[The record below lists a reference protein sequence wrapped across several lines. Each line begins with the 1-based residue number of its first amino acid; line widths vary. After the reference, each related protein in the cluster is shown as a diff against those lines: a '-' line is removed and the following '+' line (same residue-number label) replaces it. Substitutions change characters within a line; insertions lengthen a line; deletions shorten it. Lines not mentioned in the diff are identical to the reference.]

1 VSAERLVPAVRD
13 LIRAEISSAHGREV
27 SFVARPDAN
36 GLIVEARVVAR
47 GTVDAVLAL
56 PGIAVRGEMLLHN
69 HPSGVLEPSG
79 ADLAVAARLHDGG
92 VGFAIVDN
100 AVTDCYV
107 VVECPRPRATARID
121 PIDVAA
127 LLAPSGPIAR
137 ALGSFEDRPSQRD
150 MAAYVADLLN
160 DGGVGLLEA
169 GTGVGKSFAY
179 LVPAL
184 VWARENGE
192 RTVVSTNTEGL
203 AELRLPVAPRAGAR
217 GGGLAVRGRA
227 PGGARRARG
236 LGGADERR
244 LARRPSGR
252 AERRAVGRGGGG
264 VGSLHATQ
272 VPPLRALL
280 PVSSAAPRGRG
291 GRGRREPPSARE

>member
-1 VSAERLVPAVRD
+1 MVTHDFFFFQAEDGIRD
-13 LIRAEISSAHGREV
+13 YKVTGV
-27 SFVARPDAN
+27 Q
-36 GLIVEARVVAR
+36 
-47 GTVDAVLAL
+47 TCAL
-56 PGIAVRGEMLLHN
+56 PI
-69 HPSGVLEPSG
+69 S
-79 ADLAVAARLHDGG
+79 
-92 VGFAIVDN
+92 
-100 AVTDCYV
+100 
-107 VVECPRPRATARID
+107 RPRAGD
-121 PIDVAA
+121 
-127 LLAPSGPIAR
+127 GR
-137 ALGSFEDRPSQRD
+137 ALPDVRAP
-150 MAAYVADLLN
+150 
-160 DGGVGLLEA
+160 
-169 GTGVGKSFAY
+169 
-179 LVPAL
+179 
-184 VWARENGE
+184 
-192 RTVVSTNTEGL
+192 EGL